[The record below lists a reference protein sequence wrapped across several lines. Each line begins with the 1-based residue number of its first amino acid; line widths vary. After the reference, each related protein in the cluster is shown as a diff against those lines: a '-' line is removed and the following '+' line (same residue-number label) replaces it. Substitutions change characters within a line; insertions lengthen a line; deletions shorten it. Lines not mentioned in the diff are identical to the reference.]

1 MVAFAGI
8 GMVLFAFGLRLA
20 TFWKCRHRGCD
31 AYYFLLSSQEFRK
44 KRRLPI
50 VLPPIYLLEQREQ
63 WYPPGF
69 SMFLSL
75 IPERWLN
82 KYYWVV
88 SPAVD
93 CVIVAVVYGL
103 AFVMTQSTG
112 LAVVAGFLYAINS
125 ASITH
130 CTNLNSRGLA
140 SLLFCG
146 AMLGV
151 MGFSGG
157 GHTLYVVLAVVS
169 GIGLLITHKLSPQ
182 LLYVLLPAMS
192 LVFWDATYVVG
203 LVVIVLA
210 TLVATRGV
218 LLKIW
223 RGHADILRFWN
234 THWPNLG
241 AHQINSSPMYSND
254 NGDPNKMFQ
263 GGWTGLFK
271 QAQFMVMNPV
281 AIMLVFPILRYAS
294 LGLFDKQM
302 LWWAGL
308 TYVFAIATT
317 FIRPLR
323 FLGEGH
329 RYLQLAAVPVS
340 YLAILPFWRGWS
352 EFTPWSYIVVCVSV
366 VVAGVIYWRLYR
378 FMGDPSKTLVPF
390 VDQDLLRV
398 IDYLKVEETHNIYCV
413 PDSLGDAIGYYTRKG
428 VLRGTHNYPF
438 SMVDVFF
445 PVYKV
450 PLEYILSAYEVSH
463 LVVSKGYVEP
473 ERLGL
478 DSDNLVLEAGNYGI
492 FACAAIKEG

>member
-1 MVAFAGI
+1 MVALAGV
-8 GMVLFAFGLRLA
+8 GMVLFAFGLRLS

-44 KRRLPI
+44 RRRLPI
-50 VLPPIYLLEQREQ
+50 VLPPIYLLEQQEQ

-69 SMFLSL
+69 SMVLSL
-75 IPERWLN
+75 IPEGWLN
-82 KYYWVV
+82 KYYWLI

-93 CVIVAVVYGL
+93 CAIVAIVYGL
-103 AFVMTQSTG
+103 VYVMTQSIG
-112 LAVVAGFLYAINS
+112 LAALGSFLYAINS

-151 MGFSGG
+151 MGYSAGG
-157 GHTLYVVLAVVS
+157 NALYAVLAVVS
-169 GIGLLITHKLSPQ
+169 GVGLLMTHKLSPQ

-192 LVFWDATYVVG
+192 LVFWDATYLVG
-203 LVVIVLA
+203 LVVIVVA
-210 TLVATRGV
+210 TFVATRGF
-218 LLKIW
+218 LFKIW
-223 RGHADILRFWN
+223 RGHADILKFWN

-241 AHQINSSPMYSND
+241 AHQVNSSPMYVSGNED
-254 NGDPNKMFQ
+254 SNKMFQ
-263 GGWTGLFK
+263 GGWGGLFK
-271 QAQFMVMNPV
+271 QAQYMVMNPV
-281 AIMLVFPILRYAS
+281 AIMLVFPILRYEW
-294 LGLFDKQM
+294 LTLFDKQM

-317 FIRPLR
+317 FIKPLR

-340 YLAILPFWRGWS
+340 YLAIVPFWRGWWG
-352 EFTPWSYIVVCVSV
+352 FDPWLYIAMCVSIVV
-366 VVAGVIYWRLYR
+366 AAVIYWRLYQ
-378 FMGDPSKTLVPF
+378 FMSDPKRTLVPF
-390 VDQDLLRV
+390 VDDDLQRV
-398 IDYLKVEETHNIYCV
+398 IDFLKGVETHNIYCV
-413 PDSLGDAIGYYTRKG
+413 PDSLGDAVGYYTRKG

-450 PLEYILSAYEVSH
+450 PLEYIISAYQVSH
-463 LVVSKGYVEP
+463 LVVSKGYVDP

-492 FACAAIKEG
+492 FEMGA